1 MVGRATPTSTPRS
14 PNRLGDTVSP
24 AVVDSQCLPG
34 GLEDNARPSQGA
46 VTKLASPLPLQ
57 QAVIVLPGWQLW
69 VGGTALNTI
78 RGPWDM
84 CHTWPPPPPPWVL
97 WSDVMPRGVSVSH
110 LGPPLQSTSPWV
122 A

>member
-1 MVGRATPTSTPRS
+1 MLLLILSACLGR
-14 PNRLGDTVSP
+14 
-24 AVVDSQCLPG
+24 
-34 GLEDNARPSQGA
+34 LEDNARPSQGA

-57 QAVIVLPGWQLW
+57 QAIIVLPGWQLW

>member
-1 MVGRATPTSTPRS
+1 MLLLILSACLGR
-14 PNRLGDTVSP
+14 
-24 AVVDSQCLPG
+24 
-34 GLEDNARPSQGA
+34 LEDNARPSQGA

-97 WSDVMPRGVSVSH
+97 WSDVTGV
-110 LGPPLQSTSPWV
+110 LQEEEIWTRTGERHV
-122 A
+122 RRKAEMR